1 MKKAKKR
8 FLALLLTLT
17 MVLSMG
23 MQTFAAETDSES
35 DIRTQDIQTETETG
49 TEDNTA
55 DVPDGSEGQDTE
67 EAATSEDDGVAVQS
81 DESEPAVRSNV
92 SDKPADGTTSGQPFA
107 AGTGGSQN
115 FRIPAMVTLDDG
127 TIIAAAD
134 ARWNTS
140 ADAGGLDTIVSRSS
154 DNGAN
159 WNYTFANYL
168 GDNGNT
174 YVEESATFIDPA
186 LATDGS
192 TIYML
197 ADLFPGGVALNSSNQ
212 KPEAAAAFDGQGRL
226 KLAQSGSSD
235 YSYYLGAF
243 ENGRA
248 QIFGADGN
256 AVEDYTVDE
265 YFNLYQGDVEV
276 SNLFFSDAPYQVVK
290 TSYLYLTK
298 STDKGA
304 TWSAPTL
311 INVKADDEQFYGVG
325 PGTGLVTS
333 TGRII
338 FAAYSHNSD
347 GILGLSS
354 TEYTSVIYS
363 DNGGQTWTRS
373 EDMSDESSEATLV
386 EADGKIYMFTR
397 HGGYYVSEDYG
408 ATWSEKMTVSGIS
421 YDTGCQIN
429 AMTYSEKIDGKTAIL
444 LSAPSSNRTNGKI
457 FVGLVE
463 NDGSISWKYT
473 YSVNNGT
480 YQYSCMAELEA
491 GSVALLYEN
500 ASAAIAYTDMA
511 INDIAQGAQVGTGTT
526 DPEDPEEPVKEPVY
540 EDKAL
545 SVGETSEPY
554 TVDGLIGEEGS
565 FETADGVVAY
575 EIKHNTETIPGET
588 EVSEVTTLNPGEYI
602 IGDGTHWLTLN
613 GSNLGSTTDPAE
625 ATVWTV
631 EISDQENNFY
641 ICGGKR

>member
-1 MKKAKKR
+1 MKKTTKR
-8 FLALLLTLT
+8 FLALLLAFT
-17 MVLSMG
+17 MVLGMG
-23 MQTFAAETDSES
+23 MQTFASGTDAVDSGQTQTTQAEQTD
-35 DIRTQDIQTETETG
+35 
-49 TEDNTA
+49 
-55 DVPDGSEGQDTE
+55 V
-67 EAATSEDDGVAVQS
+67 VQS
-81 DESEPAVRSNV
+81 NNEEVALLSNV
-92 SDKPADGTTSGQPFA
+92 SEKPSDGQTSGQPFA
-107 AGTGGSQN
+107 AGTAGSQN

-127 TIIAAAD
+127 TIVAAAD
-134 ARWNTS
+134 ARWDTA
-140 ADAGGLDTIVSRSS
+140 ADAGGLDTIVARSS
-154 DNGAN
+154 DSGAK
-159 WNYTFANYL
+159 WSYTFANYL

-174 YVEESATFIDPA
+174 YDRDSATFIDPA

-212 KPEAAAAFDGQGRL
+212 QPEAAAAFDGQGRL

-276 SNLFFSDAPYQVVK
+276 SNLFFSDSPYQVVK

-325 PGTGLVTS
+325 PGTGIVTS
-333 TGRII
+333 TGRLI
-338 FAAYSHNSD
+338 FAAYSHNSGD
-347 GILGLSS
+347 WWSS

-363 DNGGQTWTRS
+363 DNQGQTWHRS
-373 EDMSDESSEATLV
+373 ADMSSESSEATLV
-386 EADGKIYMFTR
+386 EADGRIYMFTR

-408 ATWSEKMTVSGIS
+408 TTWSDRMNVAGIS

-429 AMTYSEKIDGKTAIL
+429 ALTYSEKIDGKTAIL
-444 LSAPSSNRTNGKI
+444 LSAPSNDRTNGRI
-457 FVGLVE
+457 FVGLVQD
-463 NDGSISWKYT
+463 DGSISWKYT
-473 YSVNNGT
+473 YSVNNST
-480 YQYSCMAELEA
+480 YQYSCMAELEDGA
-491 GSVALLYEN
+491 VALLYEN
-500 ASAAIAYTDMA
+500 ASAAIAYTDIA
-511 INDIAQGAQVGTGTT
+511 ITDIAPGAQIGTETT
-526 DPEDPEEPVKEPVY
+526 DPEAPENPEEPSEEIIY
-540 EDKAL
+540 ESKDL
-545 SVGETSEPY
+545 SVGETSDPY

-565 FETADGVVAY
+565 FESADGVVAY

-588 EVSEVTTLNPGEYI
+588 EVNEVTTLNP
-602 IGDGTHWLTLN
+602 
-613 GSNLGSTTDPAE
+613 
-625 ATVWTV
+625 
-631 EISDQENNFY
+631 
-641 ICGGKR
+641 